1 MSNQYIRNHREKY
14 IQSEMFSNNA
24 NASAS
29 NNTSVYQRQE
39 ELQGWDQNLVASL
52 TCLVL
57 GVGGLGSHI
66 SSGLCRLGVKK
77 IILVDM
83 DVVDVHNLNRQI
95 LYRAEH
101 VGRPKVECAV
111 EELTR
116 HHINGEV
123 KTELEYHHTDC
134 LKGWQVTMTL
144 ILQSDVIFN
153 TVDHG
158 DYFDY
163 VLSMV
168 AQKYKKPMVLGGTEP
183 RYGHTVSYFLQGIRE
198 GKIDPTYWDCHDLT
212 DPTTVINSVLG
223 ENSLELIDDISALP
237 KDVHPVAGGS
247 TVYSAGI
254 CSHLMTC
261 SMINYLMHLKNPHRT
276 DPPKQMIFNLLSM
289 ESFSWF
295 SSSD

>member
-1 MSNQYIRNHREKY
+1 
-14 IQSEMFSNNA
+14 
-24 NASAS
+24 
-29 NNTSVYQRQE
+29 
-39 ELQGWDQNLVASL
+39 
-52 TCLVL
+52 
-57 GVGGLGSHI
+57 
-66 SSGLCRLGVKK
+66 
-77 IILVDM
+77 M
-83 DVVDVHNLNRQI
+83 DVVDGHNLNRQI

-183 RYGHTVSYFLQGIRE
+183 RYGHTVSYFLQGTRE
-198 GKIDPTYWDCHDLT
+198 GKVDPTYWDCHDLT

-223 ENSLELIDDISALP
+223 ETLWNL
-237 KDVHPVAGGS
+237 
-247 TVYSAGI
+247 
-254 CSHLMTC
+254 
-261 SMINYLMHLKNPHRT
+261 SMIF
-276 DPPKQMIFNLLSM
+276 PPCQKIFTLLQGAAQCIAFNDLLDDKLFDAFEKSAPN
-289 ESFSWF
+289 
-295 SSSD
+295 